1 MPFLFLL
8 NKFPKKRQNNRGKT
22 KKIKKIMNKL
32 LLIFIGLMFFTVASQ
47 AQITRNEAEMFLS
60 KSALKSVK
68 KVAII
73 YNSTQFKLNNV
84 WQAGEYDYNKIN
96 SLSVSYHEK
105 SMVFEV
111 NKRKYLIPYRAI
123 KFIKFRK
130 ASKGEE
136 LTIEL
141 FN

>member
-1 MPFLFLL
+1 M
-8 NKFPKKRQNNRGKT
+8 NKF
-22 KKIKKIMNKL
+22 IAIL
-32 LLIFIGLMFFTVASQ
+32 IGLMLLAGAIQ
-47 AQITRNEAEMFLS
+47 AQITQKEAAGFLSNEA
-60 KSALKSVK
+60 LKKVK

-96 SLSVSYHEK
+96 SLSVSFSEN
-105 SMVFEV
+105 SMIFEV

-130 ASKGEE
+130 TSKGEE
-136 LTIEL
+136 LTVEL

>member
-1 MPFLFLL
+1 M
-8 NKFPKKRQNNRGKT
+8 NKFVL
-22 KKIKKIMNKL
+22 M
-32 LLIFIGLMFFTVASQ
+32 LIALMLFAVVSQ
-47 AQITRNEAEMFLS
+47 AQITREEAKAFLS
-60 KSALKSVK
+60 DRALKSVK

-96 SLSVSYHEK
+96 SLSASYNEN
-105 SMVFEV
+105 SMIFEV

-130 ASKGEE
+130 VSKGEE